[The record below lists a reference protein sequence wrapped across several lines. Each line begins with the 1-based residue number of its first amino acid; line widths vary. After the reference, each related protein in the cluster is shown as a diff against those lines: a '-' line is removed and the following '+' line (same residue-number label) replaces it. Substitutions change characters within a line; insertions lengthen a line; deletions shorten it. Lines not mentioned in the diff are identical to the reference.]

1 MASKYIYKLYF
12 KIYIKIYVLVYIEN
26 IENILE
32 LYWNIV

>member
-1 MASKYIYKLYF
+1 MASKYIYKLYL